1 MVCFCL
7 SQKEENV
14 LSKQIS
20 NLKYCG
26 MIPEQIDGILRRYC
40 FSRKER
46 SEAIPLREASK
57 KEHKNRE
64 YTNRKDLVLIYHVL
78 GL

>member
-1 MVCFCL
+1 
-7 SQKEENV
+7 
-14 LSKQIS
+14 
-20 NLKYCG
+20 